1 VIGDEIHQLAR
12 TLWPINRS
20 ITGDGVRK
28 TLSIIKRLH
37 LPDLTIHEVPTGTP
51 VFDWVVPKEWR
62 IRAAYIVTPRG
73 ERICDFAENNL
84 HVVGYSTAVDCV
96 VPLEELDRHLHSLPD
111 RPTAIPFVTSYYQE
125 RWGFSLSHEQRSR
138 LEPGPYRVLIDAEL
152 FDGSLTYGE
161 LLLPGAT
168 FEEVFLSTYICHPS
182 MANNELSG
190 PTVTTFLAK
199 WLSVV
204 PSRKYTYRIVFVPE
218 TIGSIAYLSR
228 NLHWLKSHV
237 IAGFNVACVGD
248 ERAYSYLPSRN
259 GRTLSDAVAKH
270 VLKWVD
276 STFTSYSWAD
286 RGSDERQYCSPGV
299 DLPIASIMRSK
310 FDRYPEYHTSLD
322 DLVHVVTPAGLEGG
336 YKALMLALEA
346 IERHCQPR
354 LTVLCEPQLGRRGL
368 YPQLSTPAQGNGVPL
383 ILNLITWADGTR
395 SLIEIADECGVPV
408 WELYP
413 LVDQLVAH
421 DLLHL
426 DQ

>member
-1 VIGDEIHQLAR
+1 
-12 TLWPINRS
+12 
-20 ITGDGVRK
+20 
-28 TLSIIKRLH
+28 
-37 LPDLTIHEVPTGTP
+37 
-51 VFDWVVPKEWR
+51 
-62 IRAAYIVTPRG
+62 
-73 ERICDFAENNL
+73 
-84 HVVGYSTAVDCV
+84 
-96 VPLEELDRHLHSLPD
+96 
-111 RPTAIPFVTSYYQE
+111 
-125 RWGFSLSHEQRSR
+125 
-138 LEPGPYRVLIDAEL
+138 
-152 FDGSLTYGE
+152 
-161 LLLPGAT
+161 
-168 FEEVFLSTYICHPS
+168 

-199 WLSVV
+199 WLRER

-218 TIGSIAYLSR
+218 TIGSITYLSR

-259 GRTLSDAVAKH
+259 GRSLSDAVAKH
-270 VLKWVD
+270 VLRWVD
-276 STFTSYSWAD
+276 STFTSYGWAD

-299 DLPIASIMRSK
+299 DLPVASIMRSK

-322 DLVHVVTPAGLEGG
+322 DLVHVVTPAGLQGG
-336 YKALMLALEA
+336 YSALVRALEA
-346 IERHCQPR
+346 IERHCHPR

-368 YPQLSTPAQGNGVPL
+368 YPQLSTPASGNGVPL

-413 LVDQLVAH
+413 LVDELVAH
-421 DLLHL
+421 DLLRL